1 LGREGPEPEAALM
14 QNTGACAAWKDG
26 YEWRALR
33 DKQHTYAVYRRDGR
47 ELLFDNQADPC
58 QLVNLA
64 DDPRHAERR
73 EHFRRMLK
81 RRMAELSDT
90 FEQCTWYRDH
100 WTVDRN
106 ILRGARGGTHDLEA
120 LNEILRRYFPE
131 AGRA

>member
-1 LGREGPEPEAALM
+1 MFTGHYTAKSASGGVARLPCRPLDLPAAAAL
-14 QNTGACAAWKDG
+14 TVRRAAG
-26 YEWRALR
+26 
-33 DKQHTYAVYRRDGR
+33 

-100 WTVDRN
+100 WTEDRN
-106 ILRGARGGTHDLEA
+106 ILRGARGGTHDLKA

-131 AGRA
+131 AGGA